1 MELLLFIIIVLILLE
16 ILFYPRLD
24 FTRDKKLLL
33 WYGKVNRNFIV
44 LFE

>member
-1 MELLLFIIIVLILLE
+1 MEKIIPIIILIIGIE
-16 ILFYPRLD
+16 IFIKPRLD

-33 WYGKVNRNFIV
+33 WYGRKYRNYIV